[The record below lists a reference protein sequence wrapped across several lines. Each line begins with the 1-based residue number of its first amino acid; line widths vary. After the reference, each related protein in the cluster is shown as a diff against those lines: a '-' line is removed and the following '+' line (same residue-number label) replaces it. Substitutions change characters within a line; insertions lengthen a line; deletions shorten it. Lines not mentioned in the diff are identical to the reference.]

1 MRKVFWSIL
10 EMLETI
16 AIAVAAVILV
26 RTFVAQP
33 FLVSGSSM
41 IPTFHNGDYLLVD
54 ELTYRFRPPERGEVI
69 VLRYPKDPSEYFIKR
84 VIGLPGE
91 TVLIKNGHV
100 IVVDKG
106 KEIVLNEP
114 YIDQPMVAQNFSETL
129 GPNEY
134 FVMGD
139 NRNYSYDSR
148 SWGPVPSN
156 DIVGLV
162 RLRLWPIQSVKAF
175 GAPSYG
181 AWTAIATG
189 TTATATGTAQ

>member
-1 MRKVFWSIL
+1 MRKVLWSIL

-41 IPTFHNGDYLLVD
+41 IPTFQNGDYLLVD
-54 ELTYRFRPPERGEVI
+54 ELTYHFRAPERGEVI

-91 TVLIKNGHV
+91 TVIVQSGHV
-100 IVVDKG
+100 TIVDQG
-106 KEIVLNEP
+106 KKIVLNEP
-114 YIDQPMVAQNFSETL
+114 YIDQPMVTQNFSETL

-148 SWGPVPSN
+148 SWGPVPSS
-156 DIVGLV
+156 DIVGVV
-162 RLRLWPIQSVKAF
+162 RLRLWPIQTAQAF

-181 AWTAIATG
+181 TSSMIVASSAA
-189 TTATATGTAQ
+189 AAQ